1 MEKVER
7 IDLMVSNTAIYIKN
21 AKVFTEEY
29 IYVNGSLLLEN
40 GKIKLIANQALSD
53 LPNDVHI
60 IDGAGLNVIPGFIDG
75 HIHGANGADVMDAT
89 EVALDTMAQILP
101 AEGTTSFLATTITQS
116 PENIEG
122 ALINAANYQNKPGQ
136 AEMIGLHLEGP
147 FIEKGRA
154 GAQPIQYIMEPDIEQ
169 FKQWQSLSGHKIKTI
184 TMAPEHD
191 NNGSFINYL
200 YQSGVNVSAGHTATD
215 FTGMKQ
221 AVAAGVR
228 QVTHLCNAMSGIHH
242 RDIGVV
248 GAAFKLE
255 NLRAELIADG
265 IHVSP
270 EMLELIYTN
279 MGSERLILIT
289 DAMRA
294 KCLQPGNYELGG
306 QPVKVTKD
314 RAVLENGTLAGSIL
328 KMHEG
333 AQQMLQLP
341 DVSIKNIIEMA
352 SINPAKQVHVFQ
364 QKGSIAQGKDAD
376 VLLVDDALNIKYTI
390 CRGEIAFEEE

>member
-1 MEKVER
+1 
-7 IDLMVSNTAIYIKN
+7 MVSGKTIVIKN
-21 AKVFTEEY
+21 AKIFSEEA
-29 IYVNGSLLLEN
+29 IYENGSLILEN
-40 GKIKLIANQALSD
+40 GKIRSITNGPFSAL
-53 LPNDVHI
+53 PHDVHI
-60 IDGAGLNVIPGFIDG
+60 IDGTGLNVIPGFIDG

-89 EVALDTMAQILP
+89 EDALDAMAEVLP

-116 PENIEG
+116 PDNIEK
-122 ALINAANYQNKPGQ
+122 ALINAANYTSKPGQ
-136 AEMIGLHLEGP
+136 SEMIGLHLEGP
-147 FIEKGRA
+147 FIEKNRA
-154 GAQPIQYIMEPDIEQ
+154 GAQPIEYIMEPDIER
-169 FKQWQSLSGHKIKTI
+169 FKQWQNLSGNKIKTI
-184 TMAPEHD
+184 TIAPEHD
-191 NNGSFINYL
+191 ETGSFINYL
-200 YQSGVNVSAGHTATD
+200 YQSGVNVSAGHTATN

-248 GAAFKLE
+248 GAAFTLDD
-255 NLRAELIADG
+255 LRAELIADG

-270 EMLELIYTN
+270 EMLELIYQN

-306 QPVKVTKD
+306 QPVKVTGD
-314 RAVLENGTLAGSIL
+314 RAVLDSGTLAGSIL

-333 AQQMLQLP
+333 AQQMLRLP
-341 DVSIKNIIEMA
+341 EVSIEHIIEMA
-352 SINPAKQVHVFQ
+352 SINPAKQVRVFQ

-390 CRGEIAFEEE
+390 CRGEIAYEEESKK